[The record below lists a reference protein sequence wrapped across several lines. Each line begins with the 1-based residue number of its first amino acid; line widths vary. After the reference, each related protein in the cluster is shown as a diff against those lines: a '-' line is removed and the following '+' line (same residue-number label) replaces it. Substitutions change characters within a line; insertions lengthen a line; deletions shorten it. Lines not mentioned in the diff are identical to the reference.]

1 MTKRTDFGQHYLID
15 FVDCDPE
22 ITQQV
27 EPIREIVM
35 RAAKECGATIL
46 NDLFHQFQP
55 MGVSGVV
62 VIAESHI
69 SVHTWPENSFVAVDI
84 FTCGDAGRPV
94 HACNLLAGA
103 LGAKQ
108 HSIHEVERGFL
119 DGSEPAS
126 LRLRPVRDEVGR

>member
-69 SVHTWPENSFVAVDI
+69 SVHTWPENGFVAIDI
-84 FTCGDAGRPV
+84 FTCGEMQPQVAVDIMRKDFR
-94 HACNLLAGA
+94 
-103 LGAKQ
+103 AKEATVKVLVRGQ
-108 HSIHEVERGFL
+108 LERG
-119 DGSEPAS
+119 
-126 LRLRPVRDEVGR
+126 